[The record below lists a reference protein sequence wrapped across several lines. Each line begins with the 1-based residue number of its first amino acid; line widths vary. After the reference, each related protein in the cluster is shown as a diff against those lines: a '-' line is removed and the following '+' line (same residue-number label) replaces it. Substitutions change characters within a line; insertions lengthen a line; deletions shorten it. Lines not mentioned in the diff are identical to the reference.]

1 MAVRGATGR
10 QDEMGGG
17 GATVWQCNR
26 RETRRQDEGLEMG
39 EIEKLKCK

>member
-10 QDEMGGG
+10 QDVGGENQMCCG
-17 GATVWQCNR
+17 
-26 RETRRQDEGLEMG
+26 RETLRLDKGLEMG